1 LTNSGTYLGILTAL
15 QFAPF
20 MIVILVGGYI
30 ADRFKKRS
38 VLMIT
43 NFFASLV
50 NILLGI
56 LVITNSVQIW
66 HVMFLAFL
74 QGLTDGIDK
83 PVRHSFVGE
92 LVGLKDIPN
101 AIALNSTNFN
111 LGRVLGPAISGILIA
126 TIGTGLAIA
135 INGVSFLFVLFA
147 MLRIKESEL
156 FLKEPQGDVQTL
168 RQAFSYVRFRP
179 DLYVIMSACFF
190 MGTFSLHFEI
200 FNILMTTKE
209 FGLGSA
215 SFGFLGTCLAI
226 GTFLAALI
234 SSRLEHFRSTKF
246 VIGSSVAFSSLLLFS
261 AFLPTFQ
268 SFATLL
274 PLVGA
279 AALTTVIAANSI
291 TQMTTDQRI
300 RGRVLGIYQ
309 FIFIAGAPF
318 SSPIIGWSSQVFGV
332 RQTIAGC
339 ALMTMVPILLLAIVL
354 KNKLIAPSD
363 NSIESVLSRKPNS

>member
-156 FLKEPQGDVQTL
+156 FL
-168 RQAFSYVRFRP
+168 
-179 DLYVIMSACFF
+179 
-190 MGTFSLHFEI
+190 
-200 FNILMTTKE
+200 
-209 FGLGSA
+209 
-215 SFGFLGTCLAI
+215 
-226 GTFLAALI
+226 
-234 SSRLEHFRSTKF
+234 
-246 VIGSSVAFSSLLLFS
+246 
-261 AFLPTFQ
+261 
-268 SFATLL
+268 
-274 PLVGA
+274 
-279 AALTTVIAANSI
+279 
-291 TQMTTDQRI
+291 
-300 RGRVLGIYQ
+300 
-309 FIFIAGAPF
+309 
-318 SSPIIGWSSQVFGV
+318 
-332 RQTIAGC
+332 
-339 ALMTMVPILLLAIVL
+339 
-354 KNKLIAPSD
+354 
-363 NSIESVLSRKPNS
+363 